1 MGMLLES
8 GQQRATRTGRNSLPA
23 NILALM
29 DLEILEICKDSFI
42 EKDLR
47 DYFSNMLYKVN
58 LSGSPA
64 YVYVL
69 ATHLSRDTL

>member
-42 EKDLR
+42 EPC
-47 DYFSNMLYKVN
+47 
-58 LSGSPA
+58 LSMAWRFAWPQE
-64 YVYVL
+64 VV
-69 ATHLSRDTL
+69 T